1 MCFSSF
7 PLYIKVKEETTMVK
21 EVVIGIVIT
30 VVGLFML
37 TAVSKFGNS
46 SGGNGTDNSPTTETV
61 DGNSVK
67 VAISGEIN
75 HPGSY
80 YVSPDGTLGDLITMA
95 GGVTSKADETTYN
108 TSLVISTRTSFYIAP
123 LSVNSGLCVD
133 TTLDKVN
140 INVALSD
147 ALLEV
152 GFNSTQAPNIV
163 DYRLSNGAFQALEDV
178 MSVKGVGQATFE
190 KVKNKI
196 CIA

>member
-1 MCFSSF
+1 MCFFSIL
-7 PLYIKVKEETTMVK
+7 LYIKMKEEAAMVK
-21 EVVIGIVIT
+21 EVIIGIVIT

-37 TAVSKFGNS
+37 TAVSKYGNAGSGNS
-46 SGGNGTDNSPTTETV
+46 SDNLRTSETA
-61 DGNSVK
+61 DGNTVK

-108 TSLVISTRTSFYIAP
+108 VSLVIATRTSFYIAP
-123 LSVNSGLCVD
+123 LSMDAGLCVD

-140 INVALSD
+140 INTALSD
-147 ALLEV
+147 ALMEV